1 MLRPHS
7 DLQPF
12 LDRLTSRSVLTQPEQ
27 QAILDLPR
35 HVEQVRSNR
44 DFVRLGERV
53 HHSCFVADGIVG
65 GFGQNASG
73 GRQITS
79 FFIPGDMADLQSVVQ
94 PGPTTA
100 LQALSVATILK
111 IPHAAIRAVAARY
124 PAVAAA
130 FWRDC
135 MVDTAV
141 LAQWVVN
148 IGRRDARE
156 RIAHL
161 LCEAAVRFKAAPA
174 KGDVVFP
181 FAVTQLQMADAT
193 GLTPVHINRTI
204 MALRKEELVT
214 IRGHTVWIHDWDSLA
229 EVADFD
235 PEYLQ
240 IDVRPEQRIRIAEA
254 C

>member
-1 MLRPHS
+1 MRTHS

-12 LDRLTSRSVLTQPEQ
+12 LDRLNSRSILTQQEQ

-35 HVEQVRSNR
+35 HAEQVRSNR

-53 HHSCFVADGIVG
+53 QHSCLVVDGIVG
-65 GFGQNASG
+65 GFSQNSNGA
-73 GRQITS
+73 RQITA

-94 PGPTTA
+94 STPTTA

-148 IGRRDARE
+148 IGRRDARA

-161 LCEAAVRFKAAPA
+161 LCEAAVRLKAAPA

-214 IRGHTVWIHDWDSLA
+214 IRGHTVWIHDWEALT

>member
-1 MLRPHS
+1 MRTHS

-12 LDRLTSRSVLTQPEQ
+12 LDRLNSRSILTQQEQ

-35 HVEQVRSNR
+35 HAEQVRSNR

-53 HHSCFVADGIVG
+53 QHSCLVVDGIVG
-65 GFGQNASG
+65 GFSQNSNGA
-73 GRQITS
+73 RQITA

-94 PGPTTA
+94 STPTTA

-124 PAVAAA
+124 PAIAAA

-148 IGRRDARE
+148 IGRRDARA

-161 LCEAAVRFKAAPA
+161 LCEAAVRLKAAPA

-214 IRGHTVWIHDWDSLA
+214 IRGHTVWIHDWEALT

>member
-1 MLRPHS
+1 MTRLDS

-12 LDRLTSRSVLTQPEQ
+12 LDRLTSRSVLTQQEQ
-27 QAILDLPR
+27 QAILDLP
-35 HVEQVRSNR
+35 HHAQQVRANR
-44 DFVRLGERV
+44 DFVRMGERV
-53 HHSCFVADGIVG
+53 HHSCFVAHGIVG
-65 GFGQNASG
+65 GFGQNSTG

-94 PGPTTA
+94 PTPTTA

-135 MVDTAV
+135 MVDSSV

-148 IGRRDARE
+148 IGRRDARA

-161 LCEAAVRFKAAPA
+161 LCEAAVRLKAAPA

-181 FAVTQLQMADAT
+181 FAVTQSQIADAT
-193 GLTPVHINRTI
+193 GLTPVHVNRTI
-204 MALRKEELVT
+204 MSLRNNKLVT
-214 IRGHTVWIHDWDSLA
+214 IRGHTVWIHDWEALT

-240 IDVRPEQRIRIAEA
+240 IDMKPEQRIRIAEA

>member
-1 MLRPHS
+1 MRTHS

-12 LDRLTSRSVLTQPEQ
+12 LDRLNSRSILTQQEQ

-35 HVEQVRSNR
+35 HAEQVRSNR

-53 HHSCFVADGIVG
+53 QHSCLVVDGIVG
-65 GFGQNASG
+65 GFSQNSNGA
-73 GRQITS
+73 RQITA

-94 PGPTTA
+94 STPTTA

-148 IGRRDARE
+148 IGRRDARA

-161 LCEAAVRFKAAPA
+161 LCEAAVRLKAAPA
-174 KGDVVFP
+174 RGDVVFP

-193 GLTPVHINRTI
+193 GLTPVHVNRTI

-214 IRGHTVWIHDWDSLA
+214 IRGHTVWIHDWEALT

>member
-94 PGPTTA
+94 PSPTTA

-148 IGRRDARE
+148 IGRRDARA
-156 RIAHL
+156 RASRT
-161 LCEAAVRFKAAPA
+161 CCARQPS
-174 KGDVVFP
+174 GSRQRP
-181 FAVTQLQMADAT
+181 PRVTSSSRLRSR
-193 GLTPVHINRTI
+193 NR
-204 MALRKEELVT
+204 R
-214 IRGHTVWIHDWDSLA
+214 
-229 EVADFD
+229 
-235 PEYLQ
+235 
-240 IDVRPEQRIRIAEA
+240 
-254 C
+254 

>member
-12 LDRLTSRSVLTQPEQ
+12 LDRLTSRSVLTQQEQ

-35 HVEQVRSNR
+35 HAEQVRSNH
-44 DFVRLGERV
+44 DFVKLGERV
-53 HHSCFVADGIVG
+53 QHSSMVVDGIVG
-65 GFGQNASG
+65 GFGQSSNGA
-73 GRQITS
+73 RQITS
-79 FFIPGDMADLQSVVQ
+79 FFFPGDMADLQSVVQ
-94 PGPTTA
+94 PSPTTA
-100 LQALSVATILK
+100 LQALSVATIVK

-135 MVDTAV
+135 MVDTGV

-148 IGRRDARE
+148 IGRRDARA

-161 LCEAAVRFKAAPA
+161 LCEAAVRLKAAPA

-181 FAVTQLQMADAT
+181 FAVTQSQIADAT
-193 GLTPVHINRTI
+193 GLTSVHVNRTI
-204 MALRKEELVT
+204 MSLRNDRLVT
-214 IRGHTVWIHDWDSLA
+214 IRGHTVWIHDWDALT

-240 IDVRPEQRIRIAEA
+240 IDMKPEQRIRIAEA